1 VGEVDTTF
9 ALYRARTA
17 FQYQA
22 VRLFEPYTIKHVPWY
37 IENDIT
43 DEWKY
48 YLKHSS
54 GISVWGSRLKNLY
67 NL

>member
-1 VGEVDTTF
+1 
-9 ALYRARTA
+9 
-17 FQYQA
+17 

-37 IENDIT
+37 IEDNMT
-43 DEWKY
+43 DEWEY